1 MRWIDLENK
10 QPTDKDIPNWKP
22 WSKEKWKKWLHDS
35 ADYFTEAERLHKL
48 GKTIERNDF
57 IKSKSAHWGKLKGWL
72 RALSHGKCWFS
83 DTKDK
88 YSHYDVEHFR
98 PKSEALDL
106 DGTSRD
112 GYWWLAFDYSNYRIC
127 GNVGNRKKG
136 GWFPL
141 REKSLCSTYDC
152 QCEESETCYFI
163 DPTDPE
169 DVNLIAFNEEGDVV
183 PAPNCLPW
191 EIERVEESNKRLK
204 LNEHDD
210 LPEARREVW
219 QKMSR
224 LIECYLRARARC
236 GSNRNPG
243 AEGSLREYVRE
254 MKKML
259 KPDVELSSV
268 AKWCILFRNDSRLLR
283 LVA

>member
-1 MRWIDLENK
+1 MRWIDFEDKL
-10 QPTDKDIPNWKP
+10 PTDKDIPGWTP
-22 WSKEKWKKWLHDS
+22 WSETKWSKWLEDS
-35 ADYFTEAERLHKL
+35 EEYLTEARRLHAL
-48 GKTIERNDF
+48 GQTAERNEY
-57 IKSKSAHWGKLKGWL
+57 IKSKSAHWGKLKDWL

-98 PKSEALDL
+98 PKSEALNL

-112 GYWWLAFDYSNYRIC
+112 GYWWLAFEYSNYRIC

-152 QCEESETCYFI
+152 QCEESETRYFI

-169 DVNLIAFNEEGDVV
+169 DVNLIAFNEEGNVV
-183 PAPNCLPW
+183 AAPSAEPW
-191 EIERVEESNKRLK
+191 EAERVEQSRKRLK

-224 LIECYLRARARC
+224 LIERYLQAKSRC

-243 AEGSLREYVRE
+243 AEGKLREYVRE
-254 MKKML
+254 MKAML
-259 KPDVELSSV
+259 RPDVELSSV
-268 AKWCILFRNDSRLLR
+268 AKWCILFRNDQRLLK

>member
-1 MRWIDLENK
+1 MRWIDFEGKL
-10 QPTDKDIPNWKP
+10 PIDKDIPGWTP
-22 WSKEKWKKWLHDS
+22 WSEDRWRKWLEKS
-35 ADYFTEAERLHKL
+35 GEYLTEAKRLHAL
-48 GKTIERNDF
+48 GKIAERNEY
-57 IKSKSAHWGKLKGWL
+57 IKSKSAHWGKLKNWL

-98 PKSEALDL
+98 PKSEALNL

-141 REKSLCSTYDC
+141 REKSLCSTYEC
-152 QCEESETCYFI
+152 QCEESETRYFI

-169 DVNLIAFNEEGDVV
+169 DIELIAFNEEGNVV
-183 PAPNCLPW
+183 AAPGADPW
-191 EIERVEESNKRLK
+191 EIERVEESRKRLK

-224 LIECYLRARARC
+224 LIERYLQAKSRC
-236 GSNRNPG
+236 RSNCNPG
-243 AEGSLREYVRE
+243 SEAKVRDCLRQ
-254 MKKML
+254 MKAML
-259 KPDVELSSV
+259 KHDVELSSV
-268 AKWCILFRNDSRLLR
+268 ARWCILFRNDPRLLK
-283 LVA
+283 LVV